1 MKEKTLD
8 NELFFSIE
16 LKSKKDLKNLNLPN
30 SSDESAVVEGNIGK
44 LETAGFAEGEILEIA
59 GKKGILRINLKPGE
73 LNLAGEVK

>member
-30 SSDESAVVEGNIGK
+30 SSDESA
-44 LETAGFAEGEILEIA
+44 ILES
-59 GKKGILRINLKPGE
+59 
-73 LNLAGEVK
+73 